1 MTDTYSGATGAAN
14 GAKAQAEE
22 ASLHIAE
29 TAEKVFARAQETYG
43 DVRRKAEEKFSDA
56 DALMRERPY
65 VALGIAAFAG
75 FLLGHIISSGRPD
88 VIYLKDA
95 R

>member
-1 MTDTYSGATGAAN
+1 MTESQPGEQTPGGGAN
-14 GAKAQAEE
+14 GG
-22 ASLHIAE
+22 SLHIAE
-29 TAEKVFARAQETYG
+29 TAEKVFNRAQGTYAEA
-43 DVRRKAEEKFSDA
+43 RKIAEQRLSEA
-56 DALMRERPY
+56 DSLMREKPY

-75 FLLGHIISSGRPD
+75 FLLGHIISSSRPD

>member
-1 MTDTYSGATGAAN
+1 MTDNYTGETPREPTN
-14 GAKAQAEE
+14 GSQ
-22 ASLHIAE
+22 LHIAE
-29 TAEKVFARAQETYG
+29 TAEKVFARAQETYE
-43 DVRRKAEEKFSDA
+43 DVRAKAKVRFSEA
-56 DALMRERPY
+56 DTVMRERPY

-75 FLLGHIISSGRPD
+75 FLLGHIIAAGRPD

>member
-1 MTDTYSGATGAAN
+1 MTDNFTGEGARDAAN
-14 GAKAQAEE
+14 GG
-22 ASLHIAE
+22 SLHIAE
-29 TAEKVFARAQETYG
+29 TAEKVFNRAQETYA
-43 DVRRKAEEKFSDA
+43 DVREKARERFSEA
-56 DALMRERPY
+56 DTLMRERPY
-65 VALGIAAFAG
+65 VALGVAAFAG

>member
-1 MTDTYSGATGAAN
+1 MTDNFTGATGRDTAN
-14 GAKAQAEE
+14 GGQ
-22 ASLHIAE
+22 LHIAE
-29 TAEKVFARAQETYG
+29 TAEKVFARAQETYE
-43 DVRRKAEEKFSDA
+43 DVRVRAKARFNEA

-65 VALGIAAFAG
+65 VALGLAAFAG

>member
-1 MTDTYSGATGAAN
+1 MTDNYTGDTASQPTN
-14 GAKAQAEE
+14 GN
-22 ASLHIAE
+22 SLHIAE
-29 TAEKVFARAQETYG
+29 TAEKVFARAQETYE
-43 DVRRKAEEKFSDA
+43 DVREKAKVRFSEA
-56 DALMRERPY
+56 DTMMRERPY

>member
-1 MTDTYSGATGAAN
+1 MFTVYCTWWVLVN
-14 GAKAQAEE
+14 R
-22 ASLHIAE
+22 AE
-29 TAEKVFARAQETYG
+29 TLISRGEDTCNWSELR
-43 DVRRKAEEKFSDA
+43 
-56 DALMRERPY
+56 